1 MSSYL
6 LIEVGVGYSQFSG
19 FTSVDSSFVL
29 KGSVREIPSLSAYGT
44 LSSDD
49 STSALHRYRLRFGL
63 RSGLIQLNNA
73 QILDPM
79 PDGNANTYAGTAQTF
94 QLGGMVGLGDLPGG
108 ALDSVAFDISADGS
122 VVVGRAAGARGAE
135 AFRWTEAGGMVGLG
149 DVGAGATDSQAL
161 AVSADGSVIV
171 GSGARGAIIWD
182 AAHGVRDLK
191 QVLTLDL
198 GLDLTGWNLF
208 SATGVSADGHT
219 IVGRG
224 SGPGGLEGWVAVVP
238 EPASAAALWAGAAG
252 LLLSRSRRR
261 RS

>member
-1 MSSYL
+1 VVGRSATAAG
-6 LIEVGVGYSQFSG
+6 IEAFRWTQAGGM
-19 FTSVDSSFVL
+19 
-29 KGSVREIPSLSAYGT
+29 KSLGDLPGGDT
-44 LSSDD
+44 LSVAYAP
-49 STSALHRYRLRFGL
+49 SA
-63 RSGLIQLNNA
+63 
-73 QILDPM
+73 
-79 PDGNANTYAGTAQTF
+79 DGSAVAGVATGSRGAEAFRWTAA
-94 QLGGMVGLGDLPGG
+94 GGMVGLGDFPGG